1 MYIFYLFAAILLGIL
16 IIVHELGHFLAAR
29 ISGVRVE
36 RFSIGFGPR
45 IVSFVRGDTE
55 YAISL
60 IPLGG
65 YVKMAGAEH
74 VADRSG
80 AEPWTFVAKPIALR
94 AFIVAAGPVMNFVWA
109 VVVTTLV
116 LMIAGSPTLGESII
130 DDVTPGSPAEQAGL
144 AGGDLIV
151 AVGGVDVDTWYDV
164 YEKLD
169 GVGEDFTL
177 WVVGEAGGERREV
190 RVHLPA
196 SGDPDAEPVVLGITA
211 RIPPVIGDV
220 MSGSP
225 ADRAGLRSGDRIVSI
240 AGTAVSTWYELG
252 DLIHERP
259 LEETEVVWE
268 RDGAAMSAVLVPDED
283 RGQVGTET
291 KAVGL
296 IGIMRPWETR
306 RVGPWHALT
315 RSVRISISSLSQIG
329 RFIWRVVTRQTSSE
343 QLGGPIR
350 VVQMASESARWGG
363 SYFFMFMA
371 ILSLNLCFINLLPL
385 PILDG
390 GHLLLLLL
398 EKLRRKTL
406 TERQLLVWQQTGI
419 AFFGILMVLLLV
431 RDLVGLR

>member
-16 IIVHELGHFLAAR
+16 IIVHEVGHFLAAR

-36 RFSIGFGPR
+36 RFSIGFGPK

-74 VADRSG
+74 IADPSG

-94 AFIVAAGPVMNFVWA
+94 AFIVAAGPVTNFVWA
-109 VVVTTLV
+109 IVITSLV
-116 LMIAGSPTLGESII
+116 LMIAGSPTLGQSII
-130 DDVTPGSPAEQAGL
+130 DEVTPGSRAQQAGL
-144 AGGDLIV
+144 VGGDLIV
-151 AVGGVDVDTWYDV
+151 AVGGVDVDTWRDV
-164 YEKLD
+164 YEELD

-177 WVVGEAGGERREV
+177 WVIGDAGGERREI
-190 RVHLPA
+190 RVDMSA
-196 SGDPDAEPVVLGITA
+196 SDDPDAEPVVLGITP

-220 MSGSP
+220 MRGGP

-240 AGTAVSTWYELG
+240 AGNAVSTWYELG

-259 LEETEVVWE
+259 LEETKIVWE
-268 RDGAAMSAVLVPDED
+268 RDGVSMSAVLVPEEGE
-283 RGQVGTET
+283 GQADAET

-306 RVGPWHALT
+306 RLGPWHALT
-315 RSVRISISSLSQIG
+315 TGVSISVSTISQIG
-329 RFIWRVVTRQTSSE
+329 RFIWGLVTRQVSSE

-350 VVQMASESARWGG
+350 VIQMASESARWGG

-371 ILSLNLCFINLLPL
+371 VLSLNLCLINLLPL

-398 EKLRRKTL
+398 EKLRRRTL
-406 TERQLLVWQQTGI
+406 TERQLLIWQQVGI
-419 AFFGILMVLLLV
+419 AFFGVLMVFLLV
-431 RDLVGLR
+431 RDLIGL

>member
-1 MYIFYLFAAILLGIL
+1 MYIFYLFAAVLLGIL
-16 IIVHELGHFLAAR
+16 IIVHEVGHYFAAR

-74 VADRSG
+74 MADPSG
-80 AEPWTFVAKPIALR
+80 AEPWTFVAKSIALR
-94 AFIVAAGPVMNFVWA
+94 AFIIAAGPVTNFVWA
-109 VVVTTLV
+109 VIVTSLV

-130 DDVTPGSPAEQAGL
+130 DEVMPGSLAQQAGL
-144 AGGDLIV
+144 AGGDVIV
-151 AVGGVDVDTWYDV
+151 AVGGVDVDTWSDV
-164 YEKLD
+164 YEELD

-177 WVVGEAGGERREV
+177 WVIGDTGGERREISIDM
-190 RVHLPA
+190 
-196 SGDPDAEPVVLGITA
+196 SGSDDPDAEPVVLGITP

-220 MSGSP
+220 MRAGP

-240 AGTAVSTWYELG
+240 AGNAVSTWYELG

-259 LEETEVVWE
+259 LEETEVAWE
-268 RDGAAMSAVLVPDED
+268 RDGVLMSAVLVPEEGQ
-283 RGQVGTET
+283 GQVGSET
-291 KAVGL
+291 KAIGL

-306 RVGPWHALT
+306 RLGPWHALT
-315 RSVRISISSLSQIG
+315 MGVRISVSTISQIG
-329 RFIWRVVTRQTSSE
+329 RFIWRVVTWQASSE

-350 VVQMASESARWGG
+350 VMQMASESARWGG

-371 ILSLNLCFINLLPL
+371 ALSLNLCLINLLPL

-398 EKLRRKTL
+398 EKLRRRTL
-406 TERQLLVWQQTGI
+406 TERQLLIWQQVGI
-419 AFFGILMVLLLV
+419 AFFGILMVWLVV
-431 RDLVGLR
+431 RDLTGLR